1 MKGIFITF
9 EGTEGCGKST
19 QIDLLK
25 NWFEKNSIEAFFTRE
40 PGGPEISEK
49 IRQLLLDPSNTAM
62 LPETEVLL
70 YMASRSQHTGQWI
83 IPRLNNGIHV
93 ISDRYTDS
101 TIAYQG
107 AARDIPLSQ
116 IEMLN
121 SFATFG
127 IKPDVTFI
135 FDMDVE
141 KGMARIASRS
151 KDRLEQENINFHKS
165 VRNGFMNVAK
175 TESDRCIIVNAE
187 KTIEEIHTFIVNSL
201 KERYKEIFE

>member
-19 QIDLLK
+19 QIELLK
-25 NWFEKNSIEAFFTRE
+25 NWFEKNRIKAFFTRE

-49 IRQLLLDPSNTAM
+49 IRHLLLDPSNDTM

-83 IPRLNNGIHV
+83 IPNLENGIHV

-107 AARDIPLSQ
+107 AARDIPLPR
-116 IEMLN
+116 IAMLN
-121 SFATFG
+121 KFAAFD

-141 KGMARIASRS
+141 KGMSRIASRK

-165 VRNGFMNVAK
+165 VRKGFLDVAK
-175 TESDRCIIVNAE
+175 SESNRCIIINAE
-187 KTIEEIHTFIVNSL
+187 KNIEEIHDFIVNSL
-201 KERYKEIFE
+201 KKRYSKIFR

>member
-19 QIDLLK
+19 QIQLLK
-25 NWFEKNSIEAFFTRE
+25 DWFEKNNIEAFFTRE

-49 IRQLLLDPSNTAM
+49 IRHLLLDPTNDAM

-83 IPRLNNGIHV
+83 IPNLEKGVHV

-107 AARDIPLSQ
+107 AARDIPLPR

-121 SFATFG
+121 EFATFSV
-127 IKPDVTFI
+127 KPDVTFI

-141 KGMARIASRS
+141 KGMSRIASRQ
-151 KDRLEQENINFHKS
+151 KDRLEQEDINFHKS
-165 VRNGFMNVAK
+165 VRKGFLNVAK
-175 TESDRCIIVNAE
+175 SDSKRCIIVNAE
-187 KTIEEIHTFIVNSL
+187 KTIEEIHEFIVNSL
-201 KERYKEIFE
+201 KERYTEIFR